1 MGEEELWWYVNG
13 GSEEQKGEVIMMYLY
28 ETNNEVVEMNLDD
41 SDFYNDGYD
50 E

>member
-1 MGEEELWWYVNG
+1 MV
-13 GSEEQKGEVIMMYLY
+13 EVKNRKEVYNMMYLY

>member
-1 MGEEELWWYVNG
+1 MV
-13 GSEEQKGEVIMMYLY
+13 EVKNRKEYYNRKYLY
-28 ETNNEVVEMNLDD
+28 ETNNEVIEIELNE